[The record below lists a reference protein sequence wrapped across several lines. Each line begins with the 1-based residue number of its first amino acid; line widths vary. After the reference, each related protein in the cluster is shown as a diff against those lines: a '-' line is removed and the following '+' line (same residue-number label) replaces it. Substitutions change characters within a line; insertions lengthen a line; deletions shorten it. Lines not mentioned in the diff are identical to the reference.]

1 MNLFENLNTYK
12 ESDNKNR
19 GNWNI
24 NKIDYMYSKND
35 IQKSIFKILN
45 NNNELDE
52 FDDKFTNKY
61 TYKEQ
66 DTIYDNLEQLINAI
80 ICGDGID
87 DKQKIANNLIVKV
100 DIDINSF
107 IIMVPVIGKYK
118 YETIYTSWKEL
129 LDGSYKNNNTN
140 EIEYII
146 NEIIK
151 HERGE

>member
-1 MNLFENLNTYK
+1 MNLFENLNSYK
-12 ESDNKNR
+12 ESNNKNR

-45 NNNELDE
+45 DDNLIND
-52 FDDKFTNKY
+52 FDDRFTNKY

-66 DTIYDNLEQLINAI
+66 DTIYANLERLINAI

-100 DIDINSF
+100 DIDIDSF
-107 IIMVPVIGKYK
+107 IIMIPIIGKYK
-118 YETIYTSWKEL
+118 YEIIYTSWKEL
-129 LDGSYKNNNTN
+129 LDDSYKNNNIN
-140 EIEYII
+140 EVEYII